1 MATAGN
7 IVDSA
12 FKKCGVLLPTSAER
26 TAALTT
32 LNDLVALWSAER
44 LLVFAVVEE
53 PFTLVVG
60 TNVYTIGS
68 AGTFNTVRP
77 AKITAAYLRDSD
89 NTDYPLDV
97 TMALTEYNRISDKQ
111 TNARPERLYY
121 APEYPLGKVH
131 FDSPPDATY
140 TFNVFSWKPLV
151 SFADLDSTTIV
162 LPAEYVKALTFHLA
176 VDLAP
181 ELTVALDPLVIQQT
195 VVSRDIIKNLNAP
208 AVAPARFESGIT
220 RQLLR

>member
-7 IVDSA
+7 IVDGA
-12 FKKCGVLLPTSAER
+12 FKLCGVLVPTPTER
-26 TAALTT
+26 TSALTT
-32 LNDLVALWSAER
+32 LNDLLALWSAER
-44 LLVFAVVEE
+44 LLVYFVVEE
-53 PFTLVVG
+53 SFTLVVG

-77 AKITAAYLRDSD
+77 QKITAAYLRDSD
-89 NTDYPLDV
+89 NIDYPLDV
-97 TMALTEYNRISDKQ
+97 TMALTEYNRISDKG

-121 APEYPLGKVH
+121 APEFPLGKIH

-140 TFNVFSWKPLV
+140 TFNVFSWKPLT
-151 SFADLDSTTIV
+151 SFADLDTTTIV
-162 LPAEYVKALTFHLA
+162 IPAEYVKALRYLLA

-220 RQLLR
+220 RELLR

>member
-7 IVDSA
+7 IVDGA
-12 FKKCGVLLPTSAER
+12 FKLCGVLLPTSTER
-26 TAALTT
+26 TSALTT
-32 LNDLVALWSAER
+32 LNDLLALWSAER
-44 LLVFAVVEE
+44 LLVYFVVEE
-53 PFTLVVG
+53 SFTLVVG

-77 AKITAAYLRDSD
+77 QKITAAYLRDSD
-89 NTDYPLDV
+89 NIDYPLDV
-97 TMALTEYNRISDKQ
+97 TMALTEYNRISDKG

-121 APEYPLGKVH
+121 APEFPLGKIH

-140 TFNVFSWKPLV
+140 TFNVFSWKPLT

-162 LPAEYVKALTFHLA
+162 IPAEYVKALRYHLA

-195 VVSRDIIKNLNAP
+195 VVSRDII
-208 AVAPARFESGIT
+208 
-220 RQLLR
+220 